1 MLLCERGKMQSA
13 HKLTRKMPQNSEA
26 PAIWSW
32 ACSADTTSEPHSTK
46 TAAFAPQTIVHF
58 RTYTH
63 AEGSGAPAA
72 TWSQSSI
79 YKGCTH
85 AQRPFCSLR
94 WCPMRHPVARAKLCA
109 GWCGMAVYT
118 VHLGVPATPA
128 PLWARAR
135 AWRACQPRPRK
146 LAESFRRGR
155 WGQRRAAQ
163 TRVLHPS
170 FCTHL
175 GWVVGSTPS

>member
-1 MLLCERGKMQSA
+1 MLHQHNVQDTTLNQWSNAAVRTWKNTVSTRS
-13 HKLTRKMPQNSEA
+13 HRKMTQNSEA

-118 VHLGVPATPA
+118 VLLGVPATAA
-128 PLWARAR
+128 PLRAGAR
-135 AWRACQPRPRK
+135 AWRGCQPRPRK

-155 WGQRRAAQ
+155 WGQRRAA
-163 TRVLHPS
+163 
-170 FCTHL
+170 
-175 GWVVGSTPS
+175 